1 MTLSLPHINL
11 PSRSAYWDD
20 AFIHPSSSLLVP
32 KAVEIDRKKS
42 QEENVLEEVT
52 EKGMGRM
59 GEEMSQQQL
68 AFLKKN
74 QSDRKQKKAEK
85 KKRNRVEKQESKRLL
100 SKN

>member
-1 MTLSLPHINL
+1 
-11 PSRSAYWDD
+11 
-20 AFIHPSSSLLVP
+20 
-32 KAVEIDRKKS
+32 VEIDRKKS

-68 AFLKKN
+68 AFFKKN

-85 KKRNRVEKQESKRLL
+85 KKRKRVEKQE
-100 SKN
+100 